1 MGSKRRQSSKS
12 GKSDKPDGNSN
23 VVVLGVVAT
32 FVVSAAV
39 GVGIALS
46 GSDEPESEAT
56 VVTVRKS
63 PKVPASGTPES
74 LSFGEDDTDEAQA
87 DGALALRMA
96 RRLQSA
102 GEEAAALELLDD
114 DAKENGEGAEAA
126 GLRQEILE
134 RCRELLR
141 DEAETIRKLRSV
153 GQDDLVSEK
162 LATLRRR
169 LPATLHGELD
179 RLSRA
184 GGEREVAKADPKTT
198 PDDGTPQSEP
208 PPAVDPEAD
217 NPNLPT
223 FKLLLRNLTKSTNP
237 DAHFKMGQWAA
248 ERDLPNSARKCYE
261 RAVELDG
268 FHQEAREA
276 LAHTFHEGRWYP
288 PDAYKKQVLGL
299 VKSPSGEWV
308 KPEALAGAPVATR
321 EKKRP
326 KVAKPKAGVFVPP
339 PPANPHKED
348 VAWYKDNEAVCDF
361 ADAETYT
368 SKYYRIKTN
377 VKPEYAKRYGK
388 MLDQYFK
395 RFISVFKAFLPNK
408 RYSKSDIW
416 IYASKDEFREAT
428 KMAEGVGGF
437 YNTGNKRVTAYHGLF
452 GPTGNTRVVLVH
464 EGTHQ
469 FEDLVLQGNFRNAP
483 IWIIEGLAVF
493 FESARYTGSDVKI
506 GEVPADRLYGL
517 KRGLANNSLIPLRTL
532 IRTPQQRFTGYH
544 YAHAWGLIY
553 MVLYYGKN
561 EKIRRRCQ
569 KWFSDLFS
577 AALEGPVSAR
587 DVEAGVGG
595 RSGLKELEDQ
605 WKAWI
610 KDLPYD
616 YDPKKN

>member
-1 MGSKRRQSSKS
+1 MGK
-12 GKSDKPDGNSN
+12 
-23 VVVLGVVAT
+23 
-32 FVVSAAV
+32 
-39 GVGIALS
+39 
-46 GSDEPESEAT
+46 
-56 VVTVRKS
+56 
-63 PKVPASGTPES
+63 
-74 LSFGEDDTDEAQA
+74 
-87 DGALALRMA
+87 
-96 RRLQSA
+96 
-102 GEEAAALELLDD
+102 
-114 DAKENGEGAEAA
+114 
-126 GLRQEILE
+126 
-134 RCRELLR
+134 
-141 DEAETIRKLRSV
+141 
-153 GQDDLVSEK
+153 
-162 LATLRRR
+162 
-169 LPATLHGELD
+169 
-179 RLSRA
+179 
-184 GGEREVAKADPKTT
+184 
-198 PDDGTPQSEP
+198 
-208 PPAVDPEAD
+208 
-217 NPNLPT
+217 
-223 FKLLLRNLTKSTNP
+223 
-237 DAHFKMGQWAA
+237 WAA
-248 ERDLPNSARKCYE
+248 ERDLPISARKCYL

-276 LAHTFHEGRWYP
+276 LGHTFHEGRWYTG
-288 PDAYKKQVLGL
+288 DAYKKQVLGL
-299 VKSPSGEWV
+299 VRSPSGEWV
-308 KPEALAGAPVATR
+308 KPEALAGAPVVTR

-361 ADAETYT
+361 ADSEVYT

-408 RYSKSDIW
+408 RYSKSEIW

-437 YNTGNKRVTAYHGLF
+437 YNTRSKRVTAYHGLF

-532 IRTPQQRFTGYH
+532 IRTPQQQFGGYH

-561 EKIRRRCQ
+561 EKIRKRCQ

-577 AALEGPVSAR
+577 AALDGPVSAR

-595 RSGLKELEDQ
+595 RAGLKELEDQ

-616 YDPKKN
+616 YDPKKH